1 MPAILKNIPSLKGAT
16 TVAILVAL
24 CLVFALLDPN
34 FVGINN
40 VQNVLRQVAV
50 TAIVAAAV
58 TLVMVSG
65 GLDLSVG
72 GVVALSGVSAAL
84 LVASGMP
91 VWLGFLAG
99 VVVGLLVGLVNGL
112 LVVGLGINSVIATLG
127 TMTMTRGIAQ
137 LLTNGSPVHQVP
149 SEFRWLG
156 TGFFGPIPIPVV
168 IMVIVVVAFIII
180 QKRTLLGKYTFAI
193 GSNVD
198 AARLSGIRVNKVR
211 IQVFVLAGG
220 MAGLGGVIL
229 ASRLNSGQP
238 NAGLGF
244 EFAVIVAAVLGGT
257 SLAGG
262 EGRVSGTLVGALIV
276 AVLGNG
282 LNLLGVQTF
291 WQNVVEGAVLILAVA
306 LDILLRKIGRR
317 RTPVAA
323 GSAVSLE
330 TTTSSDSA
338 VEADASPE
346 QTRGSRIG

>member
-1 MPAILKNIPSLKGAT
+1 MPDILKSLPSIKGLT
-16 TVAILVAL
+16 TLLILIAL
-24 CLVFALLDPN
+24 CAVFALLDPN
-34 FVGINN
+34 FLGVNN
-40 VQNVLRQVAV
+40 IQNVLRQVAV

-84 LVASGMP
+84 LVAGGVP
-91 VWLGFLAG
+91 VWLAFIGG

-127 TMTMTRGIAQ
+127 TMTITRGIAQ
-137 LLTNGSPVHQVP
+137 LLTNGSPVHKVP

-156 TGFFGPIPIPVV
+156 TGFLGPIPIPVL
-168 IMVIVVVAFIII
+168 IMVVVVVVFVVI
-180 QKRTLLGKYTFAI
+180 QKRTLIGKYTFAI

-198 AARLSGIRVNKVR
+198 AARLAGIRVNKVR

-220 MAGLGGVIL
+220 MSGLGGVIL

-238 NAGLGF
+238 NAGIGF

-262 EGRVSGTLVGALIV
+262 EGRVSGTLIGALIV
-276 AVLGNG
+276 GVLGNG

-291 WQNVVEGAVLILAVA
+291 WQNVVEGFVLILAVG
-306 LDILLRKIGRR
+306 LDLLLRRVRR
-317 RTPVAA
+317 RPA
-323 GSAVSLE
+323 AVSQPDANPASVSALPDG
-330 TTTSSDSA
+330 SPPFPPDSTN
-338 VEADASPE
+338 E
-346 QTRGSRIG
+346 RGPLS

>member
-1 MPAILKNIPSLKGAT
+1 MMPAVLKTLPSVKGAT
-16 TVAILVAL
+16 TFAILVAL
-24 CLVFALLDPN
+24 CLLFALLDPN
-34 FVGINN
+34 FLGVNN
-40 VQNVLRQVAV
+40 IQNVLRQVAV

-84 LVASGMP
+84 VVSTGLP
-91 VWLGFLAG
+91 VWIGFGVG

-127 TMTMTRGIAQ
+127 TMTITRGIAQ
-137 LLTNGSPVHQVP
+137 LMTNGSPVHQVP
-149 SEFRWLG
+149 NDFRWLG
-156 TGFFGPIPIPVV
+156 TGFIGPVPVPV
-168 IMVIVVVAFIII
+168 LIMVVVVVAFVVI
-180 QKRTLLGKYTFAI
+180 QRSTLLGKFTFAI
-193 GSNVD
+193 GSNVE
-198 AARLSGIRVNKVR
+198 AARLAGIKVNQVR
-211 IQVFVLAGG
+211 IKVFVLAGG

-238 NAGLGF
+238 NAGLGL

-291 WQNVVEGAVLILAVA
+291 WQNVVEGIVLIAAVG
-306 LDILLRKIGRR
+306 LGILLRMVPPRR
-317 RTPVAA
+317 SKREAA
-323 GSAVSLE
+323 PAVPYGGNAE
-330 TTTSSDSA
+330 AEATAPSSPA
-338 VEADASPE
+338 
-346 QTRGSRIG
+346 RSREG